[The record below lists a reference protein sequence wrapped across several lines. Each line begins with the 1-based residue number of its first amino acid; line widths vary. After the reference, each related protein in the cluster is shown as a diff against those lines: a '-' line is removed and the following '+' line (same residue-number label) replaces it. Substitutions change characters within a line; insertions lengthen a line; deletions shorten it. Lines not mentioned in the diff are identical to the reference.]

1 MVIVLAAVGVF
12 PPPEQAAAQRSK
24 AMHAAIVFL
33 SAGLFTCVIF
43 HPRRPR

>member
-1 MVIVLAAVGVF
+1 VMVLDAEGVF

-24 AMHAAIVFL
+24 AMHAAIGLLRSGFL
-33 SAGLFTCVIF
+33 ICVIF